1 MTEFP
6 MFSVVFFFA
15 FAIFLVGLTTMFIRR
30 HAFWMLVGSLVSLK
44 AVGAM
49 SLFLSLQADSA
60 KTDFSLLALVA
71 LGILPMVGCVGV
83 LVLHRGF
90 RFQGTLDLEK
100 EDKLRE

>member
-1 MTEFP
+1 MSELP
-6 MFSVVFFFA
+6 LFSVVFFFA

-49 SLFLSLQADSA
+49 ALFLSLQANAA
-60 KTDFSLLALVA
+60 KTDFALLALVS

-83 LVLHRGF
+83 LVLHRGA
-90 RFQGTLDLEK
+90 RFFGTLDLEK